1 MALLLG
7 GMRRVARPQTRA
19 LLACPAVLT
28 TRSLCT
34 ALPTLRVAAR
44 RVGVLSAVGSTVGLL
59 SAVAEAK
66 GLPSACPPALRLLAF
81 DHGLGQRLRHLTAQP
96 PALRRR
102 CL

>member
-66 GLPSACPPALRLLAF
+66 ECA
-81 DHGLGQRLRHLTAQP
+81 
-96 PALRRR
+96 
-102 CL
+102 